1 MEIISSDAHTH
12 VEPETDSAMP
22 APFKIRWGRTSLA
35 LVGLAALFVAVISG
49 LVALFGGVSVALP
62 ILTFLVFA
70 GAVASLRLLAIRDAD
85 RRAVAASLARTTP
98 VVVESDSS
106 PEHEVPRESVLFDGA
121 SGAAPEMPEQKALT
135 AEELRQAALRVAA
148 KGTADAK
155 LAHTQTL
162 AEGEF
167 DGEKWEP
174 IEVPTPGYVTAARA
188 AAFETPIS
196 VPVAPKSAGTSI
208 KADMAGVGV
217 AVEFDVDVVSG
228 DVTPLEAAASK
239 PVHALNNLD
248 DVLQRRRA

>member
-85 RRAVAASLARTTP
+85 RRAVAASLASTTP
-98 VVVESDSS
+98 LVAESDSS

-121 SGAAPEMPEQKALT
+121 SGAAPVAEQKALT

-148 KGTADAK
+148 KGAADAK